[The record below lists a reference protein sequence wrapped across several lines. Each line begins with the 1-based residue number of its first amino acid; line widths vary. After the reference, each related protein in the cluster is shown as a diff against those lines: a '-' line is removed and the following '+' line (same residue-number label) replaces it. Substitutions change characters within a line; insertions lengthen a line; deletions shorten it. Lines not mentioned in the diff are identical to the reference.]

1 MVSSLVQ
8 SNFKEEK
15 DLGVL
20 ITDDLKLSVQCTEA
34 ARKAMSALRWSRR
47 SFKYI
52 DSNTFKVL
60 YKTYI
65 RPNMKF
71 CIQAWS
77 PYMVKDIEVLEKI
90 QHRETR
96 MVPGLKRLPYEDR
109 LRRLDIYSLTAR
121 RLRGDLI
128 ETYKLYHGNTCI
140 CICSS
145 KLHLSLRS
153 ILAAGA
159 LSSYMKARL
168 ELDHV
173 ISDLICT
180 D

>member
-1 MVSSLVQ
+1 MLH
-8 SNFKEEK
+8 
-15 DLGVL
+15 
-20 ITDDLKLSVQCTEA
+20 
-34 ARKAMSALRWSRR
+34 
-47 SFKYI
+47 
-52 DSNTFKVL
+52 L
-60 YKTYI
+60 YKTVTYYI
-65 RPNMKF
+65 KNKSTNNKSTNNKSTNNKSTNNMLRDVIRKVEIGICN
-71 CIQAWS
+71 CI
-77 PYMVKDIEVLEKI
+77 
-90 QHRETR
+90 T
-96 MVPGLKRLPYEDR
+96 PGIVENLN
-109 LRRLDIYSLTAR
+109 I
-121 RLRGDLI
+121 
-128 ETYKLYHGNTCI
+128 CI

>member
-1 MVSSLVQ
+1 M
-8 SNFKEEK
+8 
-15 DLGVL
+15 
-20 ITDDLKLSVQCTEA
+20 LKPIFDEDVDFFS
-34 ARKAMSALRWSRR
+34 K
-47 SFKYI
+47 
-52 DSNTFKVL
+52 
-60 YKTYI
+60 
-65 RPNMKF
+65 
-71 CIQAWS
+71 
-77 PYMVKDIEVLEKI
+77 KI
-90 QHRETR
+90 ILCAK
-96 MVPGLKRLPYEDR
+96 G
-109 LRRLDIYSLTAR
+109 
-121 RLRGDLI
+121 GDF
-128 ETYKLYHGNTCI
+128 